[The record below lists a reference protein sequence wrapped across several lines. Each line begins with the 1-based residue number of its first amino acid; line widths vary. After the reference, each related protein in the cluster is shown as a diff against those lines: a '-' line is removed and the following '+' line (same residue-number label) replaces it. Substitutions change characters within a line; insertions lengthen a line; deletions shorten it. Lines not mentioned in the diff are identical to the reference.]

1 MTNRKNMAPLD
12 LMQQKSKIVL
22 KLLEEQSKSPLTLEI
37 AKRQVERIKRKKI
50 ENNTNVHKKIK
61 NRGLPFSYS
70 CINEYKQSLT
80 I

>member
-37 AKRQVERIKRKKI
+37 AKRQVERIKRKK
-50 ENNTNVHKKIK
+50 
-61 NRGLPFSYS
+61 
-70 CINEYKQSLT
+70 
-80 I
+80 